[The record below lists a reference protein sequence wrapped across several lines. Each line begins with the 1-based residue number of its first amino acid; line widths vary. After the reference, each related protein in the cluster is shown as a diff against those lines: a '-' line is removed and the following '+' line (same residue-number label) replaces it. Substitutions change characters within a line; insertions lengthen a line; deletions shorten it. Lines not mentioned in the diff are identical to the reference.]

1 MSSMKKIV
9 VSEYDVIYIS
19 YDEPNADR
27 NYADLCSKIP
37 WAKRVHGVKG
47 SDAAHKAAAKLSTT
61 DRFVTVDGDNVLT
74 GKFLNQVIEVPD
86 DINFENCV
94 VSWPSYNIV
103 NGLMYGNGGIKCW
116 PRHIVEGMRTH
127 ELADADNVKSQID
140 FCWDLEYLPLD
151 KAFSEIHNNGS
162 PLQAW
167 RAGFREGVKMSLEQG
182 QRVKQLK
189 DVWPG
194 NYQRLGIWSM
204 VGADVEHGI
213 WSILGARQGCYMT
226 HFTDWNFINVRNF
239 DYLNTFFYDRVNG
252 EDPLEL
258 AKKIGKLIKNELPI
272 DDPLTAIQSKWF
284 KTFNFNITRKSDNV
298 QHYSDLDNGNISAI
312 T

>member
-1 MSSMKKIV
+1 MRKIA

-27 NYADLCSKIP
+27 NYAALCNKIP

-61 DRFVTVDGDNVLT
+61 DRFITVDGDNVLT
-74 GKFLNQVIEVPD
+74 GKFLNQVIEVPN

-94 VSWPSYNIV
+94 ISWPSYNVI

-116 PRHIVEGMRTH
+116 PRHVVEGMRTH
-127 ELADADNVKSQID
+127 ELADADNIKSQID

-151 KAFSEIHNNGS
+151 KSFSEIHNNGS
-162 PLQAW
+162 ALQAW

-182 QRVKQLK
+182 QRVKHLK

-239 DYLNTFFYDRVNG
+239 DYLNAFFYDRVKG

-258 AKKIGKLIKNELPI
+258 AKKIGNLIKHELPI

>member
-1 MSSMKKIV
+1 MRKIA

-27 NYADLCSKIP
+27 NYAALCNKIP

-61 DRFVTVDGDNVLT
+61 DRFITVDGDNVLT
-74 GKFLNQVIEVPD
+74 GKFLNQVIEVPN

-94 VSWPSYNIV
+94 ISWPSYNVI

-116 PRHIVEGMRTH
+116 PRHVVEGMRTH

-151 KAFSEIHNNGS
+151 KSFSEIHNNGS
-162 PLQAW
+162 ALQAW

-182 QRVKQLK
+182 QRVSQLK

-239 DYLNTFFYDRVNG
+239 DYLNAFFYDRVKG

-258 AKKIGKLIKNELPI
+258 AKKIGNLIKHELPI

>member
-1 MSSMKKIV
+1 MRKIA

-27 NYADLCSKIP
+27 NYAALCNKIP

-61 DRFVTVDGDNVLT
+61 DRFITIDGDNVLT
-74 GKFLNQVIEVPD
+74 GKFLNQVIEVPN

-94 VSWPSYNIV
+94 ISWPSYNVI

-116 PRHIVEGMRTH
+116 PRHVVEGMRTH

-151 KAFSEIHNNGS
+151 KSFSEIHNNGS
-162 PLQAW
+162 ALQAW

-182 QRVKQLK
+182 QRVSQLK

-239 DYLNTFFYDRVNG
+239 DYLNAFFYDRVKG

-258 AKKIGKLIKNELPI
+258 AKKIGNLIKHELPI

>member
-1 MSSMKKIV
+1 MTLIGYTSNMRKIV

-27 NYADLCSKIP
+27 NYAALCAKIP

-61 DRFVTVDGDNVLT
+61 DRFITIDGDNVLT
-74 GKFLNQVIEVPD
+74 GKFLNQVIEVPED
-86 DINFENCV
+86 VNFDNCV
-94 VSWPSYNIV
+94 ISWPSYNII

-116 PRHIVEGMRTH
+116 PKHIVEGMRTH
-127 ELADADNVKSQID
+127 ELADSSNVKSQID

-151 KAFSEIHNNGS
+151 KSFSEIHNNGS
-162 PLQAW
+162 ALQAW

-189 DVWPG
+189 DVWWG
-194 NYQRLGIWSM
+194 NYKRLGIWMM
-204 VGADVEHGI
+204 VGADIDNGM

-226 HFTDWNFINVRNF
+226 HFTDWDFINVRDF
-239 DYLNTFFYDRVNG
+239 DYLNNYFTSNVAHL
-252 EDPLEL
+252 DPLEES
-258 AKKIGKLIKNELPI
+258 KRIGEIIKNEIPL
-272 DDPLTAIQSKWF
+272 DVPLTADQSKWF
-284 KTFNFNITRKSDNV
+284 KTFDFNITRKSDNV
-298 QHYSDLDNGNISAI
+298 QHYSD
-312 T
+312 

>member
-1 MSSMKKIV
+1 MRKIA

-27 NYADLCSKIP
+27 NYAALCNKIP

-61 DRFVTVDGDNVLT
+61 DRFITIDGDNVLT
-74 GKFLNQVIEVPD
+74 GKFLNQVIEVPN

-94 VSWPSYNIV
+94 ISWPSYNVI

-116 PRHIVEGMRTH
+116 PRHVVEGMRTH
-127 ELADADNVKSQID
+127 ELADADNIKSQID

-151 KAFSEIHNNGS
+151 KSFSEIHNNGS
-162 PLQAW
+162 ALQAW

-182 QRVKQLK
+182 QRVKHLK

-239 DYLNTFFYDRVNG
+239 DYLNAFFYDRVKG

-258 AKKIGKLIKNELPI
+258 AKKIGNLIKHELPI

>member
-1 MSSMKKIV
+1 M
-9 VSEYDVIYIS
+9 EYT
-19 YDEPNADR
+19 
-27 NYADLCSKIP
+27 
-37 WAKRVHGVKG
+37 
-47 SDAAHKAAAKLSTT
+47 AHCIQLH
-61 DRFVTVDGDNVLT
+61 V
-74 GKFLNQVIEVPD
+74 
-86 DINFENCV
+86 
-94 VSWPSYNIV
+94 
-103 NGLMYGNGGIKCW
+103 
-116 PRHIVEGMRTH
+116 VEGMRTH

-151 KAFSEIHNNGS
+151 KSFSEIHNNGS
-162 PLQAW
+162 ALQAW

-182 QRVKQLK
+182 QRVKHLK

-239 DYLNTFFYDRVNG
+239 DYLNAFFYDRVKG

-258 AKKIGKLIKNELPI
+258 AKKIGNLIKHELPI

>member
-1 MSSMKKIV
+1 MRKIV

-27 NYADLCSKIP
+27 NYAALCAKIP

-61 DRFVTVDGDNVLT
+61 DRFITIDGDNVLT
-74 GKFLNQVIEVPD
+74 GKFLNQVIEVPED
-86 DINFENCV
+86 VNFDNCV
-94 VSWPSYNIV
+94 ISWPSYNII

-116 PRHIVEGMRTH
+116 PKHIVEGMRTH
-127 ELADADNVKSQID
+127 ELADSSNVKSQID

-151 KAFSEIHNNGS
+151 KSFSEIHNNGS
-162 PLQAW
+162 ALQAW

-189 DVWPG
+189 DVWWG
-194 NYQRLGIWSM
+194 NYKRLGIWMM
-204 VGADVEHGI
+204 VGADIDNGM

-226 HFTDWNFINVRNF
+226 HFTDWDFINVRDF
-239 DYLNTFFYDRVNG
+239 DYLNNYFTSNVAHL
-252 EDPLEL
+252 DPLEES
-258 AKKIGKLIKNELPI
+258 KRIGEIIKNEIPL
-272 DDPLTAIQSKWF
+272 DVPLTADQSKWF
-284 KTFNFNITRKSDNV
+284 KTFDFNITRKSDNV
-298 QHYSDLDNGNISAI
+298 QHYSD
-312 T
+312 

>member
-1 MSSMKKIV
+1 MRKIT

-27 NYADLCSKIP
+27 NYAALCNKIP

-61 DRFVTVDGDNVLT
+61 DRFITIDGDNVLT
-74 GKFLNQVIEVPD
+74 GKFLNQVIEVPN

-94 VSWPSYNIV
+94 ISWPSYNVI

-116 PRHIVEGMRTH
+116 PRHVVEGMRTH

-151 KAFSEIHNNGS
+151 KSFSEIHNNGS
-162 PLQAW
+162 ALQAW

-182 QRVKQLK
+182 QRVKHLK

-239 DYLNTFFYDRVNG
+239 DYLNAFFYDRVKG

-258 AKKIGKLIKNELPI
+258 AKKIGNLIKHELPI

>member
-1 MSSMKKIV
+1 MRKIS

-27 NYADLCSKIP
+27 NYADLCNKIP
-37 WAKRVHGVKG
+37 WAKRIHGIKG
-47 SDAAHKAAAKLSTT
+47 SDAAHKAAAELSDT
-61 DRFVTVDGDNVLT
+61 DRFITIDGDNVLT
-74 GKFLNQVIEVPD
+74 GKFLNQVIEIED
-86 DINFENCV
+86 TYNFDNCV
-94 VSWPSYNIV
+94 ISWPSYNII

-116 PRHIVEGMRTH
+116 PKHVVQNMRTH
-127 ELADADNVKSQID
+127 ENAPDDNVKSQID

-162 PLQAW
+162 ALQAW

-182 QRVKQLK
+182 QRVKHLK

-194 NYQRLGIWSM
+194 NYQRLGIWAM
-204 VGADVEHGI
+204 VGADVAHGM

-226 HFTDWNFINVRNF
+226 HCTDWDFIQVRDF
-239 DYLNTFFYDRVNG
+239 DYLNSFFSEQVAHL
-252 EDPLEL
+252 DPLQESI
-258 AKKIGKLIKNELPI
+258 KIGELIKHELPI
-272 DDPLTAIQSKWF
+272 DVPLTELQSKWF
-284 KTFNFNITRKSDNV
+284 KTFDFNITRKSENV
-298 QHYSDLDNGNISAI
+298 RHYNDWDSGKISAI